1 MNIASSGDDR
11 CEELLRLTVCSLCQ
25 LLLRSGGG

>member
-11 CEELLRLTVCSLCQ
+11 CEELPRLTVCSPCL
-25 LLLRSGGG
+25 LLLRGGG